1 MQEGGGDWKIKQSHA
16 EEKYGK
22 KIKFFQ
28 KIFYIIFEKFE
39 CFSHVISTCNCFICD

>member
-22 KIKFFQ
+22 KSN
-28 KIFYIIFEKFE
+28 
-39 CFSHVISTCNCFICD
+39 FSKKYFILFLKNLNVFLMSF